1 MLTEPSAAVL
11 NRAQVMLVCKW
22 VPSRELSGKCCFS
35 SSKTRMSSAGVFLL
49 LMASSSF
56 TATVAPGTDTI
67 PHGGEGGEGRE
78 GRGREGRGG
87 EGREGRGG
95 EGKGGE
101 GEEKRQRR

>member
-1 MLTEPSAAVL
+1 
-11 NRAQVMLVCKW
+11 MLVCKW

-67 PHGGEGGEGRE
+67 PHGGEGEGRE
-78 GRGREGRGG
+78 GGGEGRGGGRGG
-87 EGREGRGG
+87 EGRGRGG
-95 EGKGGE
+95 GGEGRGGE
-101 GEEKRQRR
+101 GEEKRQRK